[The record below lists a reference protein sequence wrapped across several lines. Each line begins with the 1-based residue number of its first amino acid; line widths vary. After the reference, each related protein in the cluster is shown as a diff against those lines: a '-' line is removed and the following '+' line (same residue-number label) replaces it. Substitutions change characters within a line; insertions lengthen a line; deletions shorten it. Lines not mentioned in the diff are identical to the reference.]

1 MSCVEHYQAMPTK
14 TAKGQSAAPP
24 GKQLA
29 AFIEKFDPAV
39 AKLTRACFAKLRKR
53 FPTANQLVYD
63 NYNAL
68 AIGFCTTDRASDC
81 IVSLAVT
88 IRGPSLCFIYGAKLD
103 DPKKLLTG
111 GGNQVRFIRLPTAS
125 TVSQPGVESLI
136 KAAIAQAKSP
146 LPKVGKGMLIIKSVS
161 IKQRPRR

>member
-1 MSCVEHYQAMPTK
+1 MPPN
-14 TAKGQSAAPP
+14 TAKTPSGAPSQ
-24 GKQLA
+24 KQLSG
-29 AFIEKFDPAV
+29 FIDKFDPAV
-39 AKLTRACFAKLRKR
+39 ARLTRACLAKLRRR

-88 IRGPSLCFIYGAKLD
+88 VRGPSLCFVYGATLA

-111 GGNQVRFIRLPTAS
+111 GGNQVRFLRLPAAS
-125 TVSQPGVESLI
+125 TLAEPGVESLI

-146 LPKVGKGMLIIKSVS
+146 LPKTGKGQLIIKSVS